1 MRSSAA
7 SKRYRFGLFEADP
20 ASGELLRQGVRV
32 RVQDQPLRLLTIL
45 LERPGEVVSQEEL
58 REKLWPADTY
68 VEFDGSLKAA
78 LKRLRAALGDSAEN
92 PIFIETLPKRG
103 YRFIAPVAVEDSPAV
118 VTEKSIP
125 APPVP
130 PQSAVPEASVL
141 SPEPQNWHRR
151 DLIYAATV
159 AAVLVV
165 GLGWYAL
172 RHRSRPATTSL
183 SQASQPIPIR
193 KSVAVLGFHNA
204 SGRPDDAWL
213 GTAISEMLSTEL
225 ATGEKLRVVSGEEV
239 ANLRISSPWSQTS
252 TLGRETTDRI
262 GASLNS
268 DVLVLGSYTA
278 IGTAGNSQLR
288 FDVSLQDARTGEVL
302 TQIAQSGNVNDLFQ
316 VASGIGAR
324 LREQLGVPDIKNT
337 EQAGVLASLPLD
349 REGARFY
356 ALGVANL
363 RDFDALAAKDL
374 LEQAVRADP
383 KFSLAHLM
391 LSRAWARLGYEQ
403 KRKEEAK
410 KALDLSID
418 LPRSERMLVEGNYYE
433 SLPNHEK
440 AISTYHALFEL
451 FPDNID
457 YGLQLAAEQTAAGHG
472 SQALQT
478 IAQLRRLPSP
488 ASDDPRIDLTE
499 ERAVPANVPVELGLA
514 RSAMSKAQ
522 TQGKKLLYAQAEQI
536 ECVNLNYSD
545 HPDQAVPACEDS
557 YNLFQAAGNRLAAAD
572 SVRLLGDIQGTLG
585 HSDQAIATYQK
596 ALRILQELGEHE
608 KIGAIL
614 NNMAINF
621 TNQGNLNRGEA
632 LYRQA
637 KLHFEQAGDKL
648 NTATTIGNIADILYL
663 RGRLSDA
670 EKLYRQA
677 IEIGAEVDQPA
688 TYPWYRLA
696 DLKLT
701 EGRVQEAHK
710 LVQQAVDGLRGIQ
723 GSYQY
728 LTAAM
733 NVLGDVLK
741 AEGNSDGARQQYQDA
756 LDIAKKAGEAYS
768 VAESQVELSE
778 LALDEGHPDQAEP
791 LLRAAIAEFEK
802 EKSDPDSTSAYT
814 ELSRA
819 LLMEDKLEDARK
831 AIQHATELSRTSP
844 DPALKL
850 PIAIQTARVMLAAV
864 RGNERGHPTL
874 AAVRQQLH
882 FTSDIA
888 KRLGYYRAE
897 CESRLALG
905 EVEVKANPDLGRSE
919 LKRLAV
925 EAHEH
930 GMEQISRKATA
941 LAAGTGGTAM
951 VVAPNLP
958 RRLAFPS
965 RCTNKPAILTPS
977 SL

>member
-1 MRSSAA
+1 MRAPVP
-7 SKRYRFGLFEADP
+7 SKRYRFGLFEANP

-32 RVQDQPLRLLTIL
+32 RVQDQPFRLLTIL
-45 LERPGEVVSQEEL
+45 LERAGEVVSQEEL

-68 VEFDGSLKAA
+68 VQFDGSLKAA

-103 YRFIAPVAVEDSPAV
+103 YRFVAPVAIEDAPAAA
-118 VTEKSIP
+118 TEKASP
-125 APPVP
+125 EPPVL
-130 PQSAVPEASVL
+130 PQSAVPEASGL
-141 SPEPQNWHRR
+141 SPEPRSRQRP
-151 DLIYAATV
+151 DLIYAATL
-159 AAVLVV
+159 AVVLAV
-165 GLGWYAL
+165 GFGWYSL
-172 RHRSRPATTSL
+172 RHRSRPAPTSV
-183 SQASQPIPIR
+183 SQATQSVPIR

-213 GTAISEMLSTEL
+213 ATAISEMLSTEL

-239 ANLRISSPWSQTS
+239 ANLRISSPWSQTT
-252 TLGRETTDRI
+252 TLGRDTTTRI
-262 GASLNS
+262 GTVLNS

-316 VASGIGAR
+316 VASEIGAR
-324 LREQLGVPDIKNT
+324 LRQQLGVPDIKNT

-349 REGARFY
+349 RDSARFY
-356 ALGVANL
+356 ALGMAKL

-374 LEQAVRADP
+374 LEQAVKADP

-391 LSRAWARLGYEQ
+391 LSRAWVRLGYEQ

-410 KALDLSID
+410 KALDLSVD

-433 SLPNHEK
+433 SLPDHEK

-451 FPDNID
+451 FPDNVE
-457 YGLQLAAEQTAAGHG
+457 YGLQLATEQTAAGHR
-472 SQALQT
+472 SQALET
-478 IAQLRRLPSP
+478 IAQLRRLPPP
-488 ASDDPRIDLTE
+488 ASDDPRLDLAE
-499 ERAVPANVPVELGLA
+499 ERAVPENVPVELGLA
-514 RSAMSKAQ
+514 RSAMRKAQ

-536 ECVNLNYSD
+536 ECMNLNYSD
-545 HPDQAVPACEDS
+545 HPQQAVPACEDAYS
-557 YNLFQAAGNRLAAAD
+557 LFWAAGNRLAAAD
-572 SVRLLGDIQGTLG
+572 AVRLLADVQGTLG
-585 HSDQAIATYQK
+585 HPDQAISAYQK

-608 KIGAIL
+608 KTGAIL
-614 NNMAINF
+614 NNMANDF
-621 TNQGNLNRGEA
+621 MNQGNLDRAEQ

-637 KLHFEQAGDKL
+637 KFHFEQAGDKRNISTAVV
-648 NTATTIGNIADILYL
+648 NTADVLYL
-663 RGRLSDA
+663 RGRLPEA
-670 EKLYRQA
+670 EKLYRETV
-677 IEIGAEVDQPA
+677 EIAGELDQPPA
-688 TYPWYRLA
+688 YPWYRLA

-701 EGRVQEAHK
+701 EGRVQDAHK
-710 LVQQAVDGLRGIQ
+710 LAQQAVDALRAQQ

-741 AEGNSDGARQQYQDA
+741 AEGNAEAARQQYQSA

-768 VAESQVELSE
+768 VAETQVELSE

-802 EKSDPDSTSAYT
+802 EKSDPDSTTAYT

-831 AIQHATELSRTSP
+831 AVQHATELSHTSP

-850 PIAIQTARVMLAAV
+850 PIEVQTARVMLAAA
-864 RGNERGHPTL
+864 RQNERAHPSL
-874 AAVRQQLH
+874 AAVRQQLRAASE
-882 FTSDIA
+882 TA
-888 KRLGYYRAE
+888 KRLEYYREE
-897 CESRLALG
+897 CESRLVLG
-905 EVEVKANPDLGRSE
+905 ELEVKANPDLGSSQMT
-919 LKRLAV
+919 KLAD
-925 EAHEH
+925 EAHQH
-930 GMEQISRKATA
+930 GMEQIARKATA
-941 LAAGTGGTAM
+941 LAAGTSGTAM
-951 VVAPNLP
+951 VVAPSLP
-958 RRLAFPS
+958 H
-965 RCTNKPAILTPS
+965 
-977 SL
+977 